1 MPDWLARR
9 SVWIVGAAVVLVILV
24 MAGLPLIASTQIVR
38 DRIAFQM
45 SAWSGYRVKLNNPP
59 EIHVWPTFRAVLSDV
74 TLLDWN
80 EAEPKTV
87 LAAERVEMD
96 LSALAALRGDV
107 VFTRMRL
114 VRPVL
119 RLTERNEKLRLPA
132 PQDWGRLN
140 RSVETARDAVS
151 KAPTDPDTSGLPG
164 DTFGTIEF
172 EQGRV
177 IADDGNQQTNI
188 VTSLS
193 GSLEWPAL
201 NRQVALLASGIWHGE
216 SVSLTASST
225 QPLILLGG
233 GRAPLTFSIQAAPA
247 NVSFTGSA
255 SLAGDNFIDGQ
266 LKIAAPSL
274 AGLIDWT
281 HALSLPTNSVGP
293 VELSARIVGDV
304 RRLKFEDTALN
315 IAGSSGNGLIDV
327 SFSAGDPLVA
337 GTLAFDTLNLP
348 ALIQAFSPIST
359 GPTNAEGL
367 SQSIGGGDFDFDLR
381 FSAANATFGNATLT
395 NVAAAAKVNDELA
408 TFDISDATAFGGT
421 IQFGVR
427 ADRTEG
433 RETVELRMVGEQ
445 IDLSRLAAAL
455 GRERLVPQA
464 PCTFSLA
471 LKGPGADLQSVL
483 RSGSGTVSASLGPGT
498 ISGLNLDA
506 FFEHSA
512 AGEFFPL
519 SAIEEGSLPI
529 DGAEFKASITKGVAG
544 LETAV
549 ARSGA
554 YTISLDGLVPL
565 AGRALALYG
574 RISESAEDEASEEA
588 PLSFFVGGSWSAPF
602 IAPLTNY
609 R

>member
-9 SVWIVGAAVVLVILV
+9 SVWIGGAGVVLVILV
-24 MAGLPLIASTQIVR
+24 MTGLPLIASTQIVR
-38 DRIAFQM
+38 DRISFQM
-45 SAWSGYRVKLNNPP
+45 SAWTGYRVRLNETP
-59 EIHVWPTFRAVLSDV
+59 EIRVWPTFRAVLSEV

-80 EAEPKTV
+80 EAEPKSV

-114 VRPVL
+114 IRPVL
-119 RLTERNEKLRLPA
+119 RLIEQDERLRLPA

-140 RSVETARDAVS
+140 RSVETARQAVS
-151 KAPTDPDTSGLPG
+151 EAPTDPDTSGLPG
-164 DTFGTIEF
+164 DAFGTIEF

-177 IADDGNQQTNI
+177 IADGGEQQTNI

-201 NRQVALLASGIWHGE
+201 NRQVSLLASGIWHGE

-233 GRAPLTFSIQAAPA
+233 GKAPLTFSLQAAPA

-274 AGLIDWT
+274 ARLIDWT
-281 HALSLPTNSVGP
+281 HALSLPTNGLGP
-293 VELSARIVGDV
+293 VELSARVVGDM
-304 RRLKFEDTALN
+304 RRIKFEDTALN

-327 SFSAGDPLVA
+327 SFGVGDPLVA
-337 GTLAFDTLNLP
+337 GTLAFDMLNLP
-348 ALIQAFSPIST
+348 ALLNAFSPVSTAASAVPEIS
-359 GPTNAEGL
+359 A
-367 SQSIGGGDFDFDLR
+367 SIASGDYNFDLR
-381 FSAANATFGNATLT
+381 FSAANATFGTATLT

-421 IQFGVR
+421 IQFGMR

-433 RETVELRMVGEQ
+433 RETIELRMAGEE

-455 GRERLVPQA
+455 GHERLVPQA
-464 PCTFSLA
+464 PCTFSLM
-471 LKGPGADLQSVL
+471 LKGAGADLQSVL
-483 RSGSGTVSASLGPGT
+483 RSGSGTLSASLGPGT
-498 ISGLNLDA
+498 VSGLNLDA

-519 SAIEEGSLPI
+519 SAIENGSLPI

-544 LETAV
+544 LETAEG
-549 ARSGA
+549 RSGP

-574 RISESAEDEASEEA
+574 RISEPAEDEASTEP

-602 IAPLTNY
+602 IAPLTSY